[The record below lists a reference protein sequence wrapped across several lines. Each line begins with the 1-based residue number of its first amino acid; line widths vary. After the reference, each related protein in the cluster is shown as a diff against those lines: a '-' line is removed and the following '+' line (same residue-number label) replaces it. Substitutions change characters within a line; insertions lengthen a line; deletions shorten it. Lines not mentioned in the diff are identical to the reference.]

1 MVLRKSRL
9 FYLVSVLAVI
19 AFSLV
24 LYVYADNFGDGSEY
38 PGNGRD
44 VTARQAYRMWE
55 SDPENVI
62 ILDVRTPEEYTQ
74 IGHPP
79 MAYNIPFTILVGESD
94 LSKRNYTMRQ
104 NPDFLNSVE
113 KRFSRDDTI
122 LLLCR
127 SGQRSGV
134 AERILRNAGF
144 SNVHNIADGFEGNP
158 PRGKTRMPYG
168 RDAEPGW
175 KNSGAPWTY
184 ELVPNQVYA
193 P

>member
-1 MVLRKSRL
+1 MELRKSRL

-19 AFSLV
+19 AFFLV
-24 LYVYADNFGDGSEY
+24 LYVYADNSGDRSEY

-44 VTARQAYRMWE
+44 VTARQAYEMWD
-55 SDPENVI
+55 SDPDNVI
-62 ILDVRTPEEYTQ
+62 ILDVRTTEEYAQ
-74 IGHPP
+74 FGHPP
-79 MAYNIPFTILVGESD
+79 MAYNIPFAILVGESD

-104 NPDFLNSVE
+104 NPDFLKSVE
-113 KRFSRDDTI
+113 KRFSREDTI

-134 AERILRNAGF
+134 AENILRNAGF

-158 PRGKTRMPYG
+158 PQGTTRMSKG
-168 RDAEPGW
+168 RGAINGW

-184 ELVPNQVYA
+184 KIDPNRVYT